1 MEITSP
7 KFRLFKMI
15 ESRRLLDRRPTEE
28 KVLFFFKDKESFD
41 SYTSDFS
48 RVRKATT
55 ATHRDFSRTP
65 KMLAFVLFLAV
76 GEEGKALLHEV
87 SFSGKPVRERRQKT
101 CGR

>member
-1 MEITSP
+1 
-7 KFRLFKMI
+7 MI

-28 KVLFFFKDKESFD
+28 KVLFFFKDKESFGSD
-41 SYTSDFS
+41 TSDFS
-48 RVRKATT
+48 R
-55 ATHRDFSRTP
+55 TP
-65 KMLAFVLFLAV
+65 EMLAFVLFLAV